1 MCADYATILES
12 QPKLGYE
19 YELLRMFRS
28 FSPVRVLRVEGLKWY
43 EIDDEADLSYAEEHI
58 IRYC

>member
-1 MCADYATILES
+1 MRPSWTPSLNW
-12 QPKLGYE
+12 
-19 YELLRMFRS
+19 ELRVRTAPHV
-28 FSPVRVLRVEGLKWY
+28 PVPFPLSVLLRVEGLKWY